1 MQPKGDVKMKLNRN
15 FVTQNVGDTQFMVA
29 TGSESFSGMVRSN
42 RSAAFII
49 DCLRYETTKEEIV
62 EKMLEKYEVDE
73 ETVSRDVDV
82 ILASLR
88 RIGAV
93 EE

>member
-1 MQPKGDVKMKLNRN
+1 MQPKGDVKMKLKRN

>member
-49 DCLRYETTKEEIV
+49 DSLRYETTKEEIV

-73 ETVSRDVDV
+73 ETVSRDVDE

>member
-1 MQPKGDVKMKLNRN
+1 MKLNRN

-62 EKMLEKYEVDE
+62 GKMLEKYEVDE
-73 ETVSRDVDV
+73 ETVSRDVDE